1 MGFSIFPFVALLLQC
16 CNFNCDQV
24 AEMRLE
30 MRSSFL
36 YGKEQESCLEW
47 HGNLEKKITPTL
59 NLFISGCYQ
68 TFKG

>member
-30 MRSSFL
+30 MRNSFL
-36 YGKEQESCLEW
+36 YGKEQESRLE
-47 HGNLEKKITPTL
+47 
-59 NLFISGCYQ
+59 
-68 TFKG
+68 